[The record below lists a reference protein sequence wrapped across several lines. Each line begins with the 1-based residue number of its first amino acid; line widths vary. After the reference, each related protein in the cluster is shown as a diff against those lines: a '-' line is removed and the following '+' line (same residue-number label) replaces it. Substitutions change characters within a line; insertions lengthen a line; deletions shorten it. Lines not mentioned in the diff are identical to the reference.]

1 MCIFLTV
8 TFMHGCAQWP
18 YFFMLYC
25 SWTSFVSHGHH
36 TNLPLAC
43 APTTSVHPRTLP
55 TIFLG
60 EICLVS
66 ASSMACTHCD
76 ARTPHLIF
84 QARYLEWEPLNSY
97 LCAFSGAK
105 EFRVFFATN
114 TVPGCLYSRHVEHLH
129 LYAYA

>member
-1 MCIFLTV
+1 MHFLLTV

-18 YFFMLYC
+18 YFHALLFMDFICKPWPPHQSAACLCANDVRPPKNFANHLFGGDLLSIGIVHGLY
-25 SWTSFVSHGHH
+25 
-36 TNLPLAC
+36 PLRC
-43 APTTSVHPRTLP
+43 
-55 TIFLG
+55 
-60 EICLVS
+60 
-66 ASSMACTHCD
+66 
-76 ARTPHLIF
+76 RTPHLVF
-84 QARYLEWEPLNSY
+84 QARYLEWEPLNFY